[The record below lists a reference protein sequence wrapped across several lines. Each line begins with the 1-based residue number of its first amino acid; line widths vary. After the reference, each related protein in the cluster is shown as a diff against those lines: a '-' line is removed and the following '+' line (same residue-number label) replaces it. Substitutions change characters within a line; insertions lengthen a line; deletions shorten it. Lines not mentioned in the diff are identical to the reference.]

1 MYACV
6 VEDARWDWQVDS
18 RAGYLAGL
26 ITSLELPLAPI
37 ERHLEASGGGDVQD
51 VDLALAVLA
60 VLPFAGRRDA
70 AAVLR
75 RYLLE
80 GAHWTDALEKFED
93 TGVYK
98 LPGLWDGFADGLVA
112 SRGEAAVRAVVSW
125 GREPWTT
132 WARSQPAVRRIVA
145 DLERD
150 AALRRRNVAA
160 GGTGLTPT
168 PTPTPVGEV
177 AAVPTPELVRRLW
190 AGGFGRRLALE
201 ELGRRGEAL
210 ILDFAEDPGARN
222 AAGGISG
229 MPRAL
234 RGLGAAAVPRAR
246 AWVATG
252 DDLLAGLG
260 VGVLAGFGGRG
271 DIPTLLDAL
280 SRAIEAEQW
289 CVAEA
294 PARGLGRLRAGEAG
308 VEALVSAWEMTA
320 RSLAR
325 RDFLA
330 ALRDCAPGAAEPFA
344 EEGLYDCEPSVQ
356 QLACGCAAD
365 NAAVRARLAELAVD
379 PVLSE
384 VHEAANARLASL
396 RGGGV
401 AGSVGRASVG
411 GG

>member
-1 MYACV
+1 M
-6 VEDARWDWQVDS
+6 
-18 RAGYLAGL
+18 
-26 ITSLELPLAPI
+26 
-37 ERHLEASGGGDVQD
+37 
-51 VDLALAVLA
+51 
-60 VLPFAGRRDA
+60 
-70 AAVLR
+70 
-75 RYLLE
+75 
-80 GAHWTDALEKFED
+80 
-93 TGVYK
+93 
-98 LPGLWDGFADGLVA
+98 
-112 SRGEAAVRAVVSW
+112 
-125 GREPWTT
+125 
-132 WARSQPAVRRIVA
+132 
-145 DLERD
+145 
-150 AALRRRNVAA
+150 
-160 GGTGLTPT
+160 
-168 PTPTPVGEV
+168 
-177 AAVPTPELVRRLW
+177 RRLW

-320 RSLAR
+320 HSLAR